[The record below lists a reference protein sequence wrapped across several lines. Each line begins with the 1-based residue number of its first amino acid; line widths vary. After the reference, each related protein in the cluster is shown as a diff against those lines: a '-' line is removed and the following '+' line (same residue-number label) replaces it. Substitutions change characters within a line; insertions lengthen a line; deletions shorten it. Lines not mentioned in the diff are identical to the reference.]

1 MKSVRYWDKK
11 SDLVVSLR
19 GGDRYSV
26 PLYAIHDVAEF
37 IRGLY
42 FDDTYACEKPLTFD
56 RIAEI
61 LEKEG
66 G

>member
-1 MKSVRYWDKK
+1 MKPTAYFNTKLNLISAY
-11 SDLVVSLR
+11 R
-19 GGDRYSV
+19 GGEYIE

-42 FDDTYACEKPLTFD
+42 FDDTYAGEKPLTFD